1 MFKQGSW
8 WAAVPH
14 TSIFDLIVSNPPY
27 IASNEI
33 DGLAIEVRVFDPKA
47 ALDGG
52 WDGLEAYR
60 AIASQAVR
68 RLNPGGRLMLEIGYN
83 QAEVVSKIMSRAG
96 FGRIETR
103 KDLQGIDRVLVC
115 SHS

>member
-1 MFKQGSW
+1 
-8 WAAVPH
+8 VPH
-14 TSIFDLIVSNPPY
+14 TAIFDLIVSNPPY
-27 IASNEI
+27 IPSAEI
-33 DGLAIEVRVFDPKA
+33 ETLAIEVRVFDPRA

-60 AIASQAVR
+60 AIGSQAAR
-68 RLNPGGRLMLEIGYN
+68 RLNPGGKLMLEVGYN
-83 QAEVVSKIMSRAG
+83 QAEVVAKIMSRAG

-103 KDLQGIDRVLVC
+103 KDLQGLDRVVVC